1 MTNIRFD
8 IPEHIKETFGGDA
21 EDLACAAKE
30 AFLVDL
36 YRTQRITHHQLA
48 EALQLGRIETDGI
61 LKRHGITLDFTVH
74 DLDQE
79 TDPLRNVRD

>member
-8 IPEHIKETFGGDA
+8 IPEHIERTLGGDA
-21 EDLACAAKE
+21 NSLANAAKE

-61 LKRHGITLDFTVH
+61 LNRHGILLEFSLH
-74 DLDQE
+74 DMDQE
-79 TDPLRNVRD
+79 TDQLRKARD